1 MKQTVTAGLILAC
14 LIMSACGKKPEQA
27 ATDAAAA
34 GAAPA
39 ATNEQSASA
48 SAPVPAADPTEEQE
62 ERAKKQALMDY
73 ATMEDQ
79 YINDPHAQWAATGK
93 ASSEF
98 GDDHGDP
105 ADSNKATNVAGAV
118 DGKTWTNNKQDVGM
132 DWLEATFAKPV
143 SATEV
148 RVVFPSGDGVEAV
161 SKIEL
166 QDTQG
171 TWNTVW
177 SGLSDV
183 KEDGR
188 GNRTWFVKKFE
199 KTAYQAKA
207 VKITIANNV
216 QRGYKVVDA
225 VQLVGE

>member
-1 MKQTVTAGLILAC
+1 MKQTLTAALILAS
-14 LIMSACGKKPEQA
+14 LVMTACGKKSEPPA
-27 ATDAAAA
+27 ADAAA
-34 GAAPA
+34 
-39 ATNEQSASA
+39 SA
-48 SAPVPAADPTEEQE
+48 PTEETAAASTPAPSPAAEPSAVDE
-62 ERAKKQALMDY
+62 ERAKKQLLMDY

-79 YINDPHAQWAATGK
+79 YINDPHAQWAATAK

-98 GDDHGDP
+98 GDEDGSVS
-105 ADSNKATNVAGAV
+105 DSSRAANVVGGV

-143 SATEV
+143 AATEV
-148 RVVFPSGDGVEAV
+148 RVVFQSGDGVEAV
-161 SKIEL
+161 SKVEL

-171 TWNTVW
+171 NWNTVW

-183 KEDGR
+183 KTDDR
-188 GNRTWFVKKFE
+188 GSRTWFVRKFD

-207 VKITIANNV
+207 LKVTIANNV

>member
-14 LIMSACGKKPEQA
+14 LTLSACGKKPEQA
-27 ATDAAAA
+27 AADS
-34 GAAPA
+34 APA
-39 ATNEQSASA
+39 ATEEQTASESA
-48 SAPVPAADPTEEQE
+48 SAPAPAAEPTAEQA
-62 ERAKKQALMDY
+62 ERAEKQALMDY

-79 YINDPHAQWAATGK
+79 YINDTHAQWAATAK

-98 GDDHGDP
+98 GDDRGDP

-132 DWLEATFAKPV
+132 DWLEAAFAKPV

-148 RVVFPSGDGVEAV
+148 RVVFQSGEGVEAV
-161 SKIEL
+161 SKVEL

-171 TWNTVW
+171 NWNTAW

-183 KEDGR
+183 KADRR
-188 GNRTWFVKKFE
+188 GNRTWFVKKFD